1 MINRCIITVDIGTSS
16 IRSVLFDEAGRIL
29 HIEQRDNPPDYLDDG
44 RVEQDSTTWKHHLA
58 VTIAACASMAARN
71 GLVPAAIGLTAQRSS
86 VIPVDGGGRALHPA
100 IMWQDTRTEGLC
112 TRMEPDQATVF
123 RRSGLRIYPVFSAV
137 KMRWF
142 KEERPQIY
150 KAAHKMLG
158 IQDFLLHELTGL
170 FVTDRS
176 LASRT
181 NLFNLKTL
189 EWDDELLRR
198 FGLDKRILCDLVDP
212 GAVAGTLSAAMA
224 ASTGL
229 PTGLPVIS
237 AGGDQQCAALGLGL
251 AGPGRVIANTGTGS
265 YLIAGVDRPVIDPA
279 MSISCNV
286 AAVPGS
292 FILEAGSPTA
302 GSILRWFNREFHRDC
317 SGGENDFSQVIAE
330 AETSPP
336 GANGVILL
344 PHFKGRGAPR
354 WDPGARGAFIGLSQ
368 ASTRGDLAR
377 AILEGIA
384 AELAENLD
392 AVEALGG
399 AADTIAV
406 SGGMTAS
413 RLYCQLQA
421 DLYGRRVERPD
432 ETEATALG
440 AWISCAVRL
449 GMYPGYQEAHRAA
462 TEGRPGGSFVPDPA
476 ATAVYRRIAIKRKR
490 LYEAIRACDT
500 KEELQ

>member
-1 MINRCIITVDIGTSS
+1 
-16 IRSVLFDEAGRIL
+16 
-29 HIEQRDNPPDYLDDG
+29 
-44 RVEQDSTTWKHHLA
+44 
-58 VTIAACASMAARN
+58 
-71 GLVPAAIGLTAQRSS
+71 
-86 VIPVDGGGRALHPA
+86 
-100 IMWQDTRTEGLC
+100 
-112 TRMEPDQATVF
+112 
-123 RRSGLRIYPVFSAV
+123 V

-142 KEERPQIY
+142 KEERPQVY
-150 KAAHKMLG
+150 GAAHKMLG
-158 IQDFLLHELTGL
+158 IQDFLIHELTGL

-181 NLFNLKTL
+181 NLFNLETL
-189 EWDDELLRR
+189 DWDDELIRR
-198 FGLDKRILCDLVDP
+198 FGIDRRLLCGLVDP
-212 GAVAGTLSAAMA
+212 GAVAGTLSASMA
-224 ASTGL
+224 AATGL
-229 PTGLPVIS
+229 PAGLPVIS

-251 AGPGRVIANTGTGS
+251 TGSGRVIANTGTGS
-265 YLIAGVDRPVIDPA
+265 YLIAGVERPVIDPA

-292 FILEAGSPTA
+292 YILEAGSPTA
-302 GSILRWFNREFHRDC
+302 GSILRWFNREFHREC
-317 SGGENDFSQVIAE
+317 SGGENDFSQLIAE

-354 WDPGARGAFIGLSQ
+354 WDPGAKGSFIGLTQ

-392 AVEALGG
+392 AVETLGG
-399 AADTIAV
+399 RVETIAV

-413 RLYCQLQA
+413 RLYCQMQA
-421 DLYGRRVERPD
+421 DMDGHRVERPE

-449 GMYPGYQEAHRAA
+449 GLFPGFSEAHSAA
-462 TEGRPGGSFVPDPA
+462 TEGRPGASFVPDPV
-476 ATAVYRRIAIKRKR
+476 ATETYRRIAQKRKR

-500 KEELQ
+500 KEELP

>member
-1 MINRCIITVDIGTSS
+1 MEDRCIITVDIGTSS
-16 IRSVLFDEAGRIL
+16 IRSVLFDETGRIL
-29 HIEQRDNPPDYLDDG
+29 HIDQRDNPPDYLDDG
-44 RVEQDSTTWKHHLA
+44 RVEQDPATWKLNLA
-58 VTIAACASMAARN
+58 GTLASCAATAARN
-71 GLVPAAIGLTAQRSS
+71 SLTPAALGLTAQRSS
-86 VIPVDGGGRALHPA
+86 VIPVDAEGGALHPA

-112 TRMEPDQATVF
+112 ARMEADQAEVF

-142 KEERPQIY
+142 KEERPEVY
-150 KAAHKMLG
+150 NAAHKMLG
-158 IQDFLLHELTGL
+158 IQDLLIHELTGL

-181 NLFNLKTL
+181 NLFNLDTL
-189 EWDDELLRR
+189 EWDDELIRR
-198 FGLDKRILCDLVDP
+198 FGIDKRLLCSLVDP
-212 GAVAGTLSAAMA
+212 GGLAGTITAGMA
-224 ASTGL
+224 AATGL
-229 PTGLPVIS
+229 PAGLPVVS

-279 MSISCNV
+279 MSIACNV

-292 FILEAGSPTA
+292 YILEAGSPTA

-317 SGGENDFSQVIAE
+317 SGGENDFSQLIAE

-384 AELAENLD
+384 AELAENLE

-399 AADTIAV
+399 SADTIAV

-421 DLYGRRVERPD
+421 DMYGRRVERPD

-449 GMYPGYQEAHRAA
+449 GLFPGFAEAHRTA
-462 TEGRPGGSFVPDPA
+462 TEGRPGALFVPDPA
-476 ATAVYRRIAIKRKR
+476 ATAVYRRIAQKRKR

-500 KEELQ
+500 REELP